1 MSDLE
6 DRSEGLLDDRYQIY
20 LGCLEG
26 TGITPKTYDEWLE
39 S

>member
-1 MSDLE
+1 MSELE

-20 LGCLEG
+20 LACLEG
-26 TGITPKTYDEWLE
+26 TGQPIKTYDEWLA